1 MGERL
6 EEFKQKLEKI
16 DKTLFNAGVK
26 VLGWEEVD
34 GKDFEF
40 SLDFSEHDKVFEDK
54 IAEMKSEI
62 SILKSLVENYR
73 ASRKELISENNELKK
88 RISELEN
95 ENKNLN
101 IRIFQNEIERDKKE
115 NMVCV
120 KVLVTPMEI
129 ATCLIENTC
138 TINELEIIAEH
149 LLVYC
154 KHKKRNE

>member
-1 MGERL
+1 M
-6 EEFKQKLEKI
+6 KI
-16 DKTLFNAGVK
+16 ET
-26 VLGWEEVD
+26 
-34 GKDFEF
+34 
-40 SLDFSEHDKVFEDK
+40 
-54 IAEMKSEI
+54 

-73 ASRKELISENNELKK
+73 ASRREIISENDELKK

-120 KVLVTPMEI
+120 KVLATPMEI
-129 ATCLIENTC
+129 ATYLINNTC
-138 TINELEIIAEH
+138 TINELEMIAEH

-154 KHKKRNE
+154 KHNKENE